1 MVRGRLPGAFLTLCV
16 CAALA
21 LCGASASAG
30 LVAYWPLD
38 EAGGQVAND
47 QTTVNN
53 GQLGSTAGAD
63 ANDPT
68 VGQPGR
74 PGSAGTSYGFDGTSD
89 YVIVPDHASI
99 GSGVR
104 NALTLSMWLYPTT
117 TLSNNGNTYRALEK
131 GDAYFF
137 LQGDGAGLGT
147 GGQNFLIKQGNTNYV
162 VGLKEPLAAN
172 TWHHLA
178 ATFDGA
184 TREMKIYLNGGLKN
198 VFVAPGSQIDD
209 DALPLRI
216 GSDDAGKY
224 FPGRIDETAIFDHVL
239 SNYQIIALAQGATP
253 NALPAT
259 PAPLITSLA
268 RTGTGLDVDAP
279 VIVQGGFAENAL
291 SFSDRTHEW
300 NALPAALPEL
310 VGADYVKL
318 GNEDRSAN
326 PFRLNVGLAQPATV
340 YLLRDNR
347 VSGASLTA
355 MNQWMAAYGFSDTG
369 QTLYADESGDG
380 SNNTLFYIHRANF
393 PAGSVDLF
401 QQNQGGINMYGV
413 VAVPGQLAPNAHVYT
428 PLGTG
433 KTFLEQAGQAVIEAE
448 NYTARTTEGVHNW
461 LVVPDESAGAGT
473 TINARGGKFVQ
484 SMPDALLP
492 GGGPTNPPSI
502 EYQVQISTPGTYRAY
517 LRWDGNGTNAT
528 LQGQSDSIYLDIKE
542 IKDGAGGA
550 ADWYELQHAVNG
562 DFSSDPW
569 DGTGQ
574 AEVDVAG
581 PADNAMTWNFATPGI
596 YTIRVSMREDGSTV
610 DALILQLS
618 SLSAPTN
625 PGPAESAFS
634 NGVPI
639 TLGYSKLGGDPDAIH
654 PLGVAGGLA
663 NGAPAFVDAP
673 GAWQNIPPD
682 LLGADY
688 IRTEND
694 DAGYGFVDYSILAG
708 PSSYLYIF
716 LDDRYIAAHGLEQW
730 MLDLGLIDTGLD
742 ALLDGTQPFSIFQ
755 RGEALPAGSPI
766 STYSL
771 GYDLSPAYNFYGI
784 AVADVALLFIPEPST
799 CALVA
804 LGVLALAR
812 KRRRDQQRV
821 PR

>member
-1 MVRGRLPGAFLTLCV
+1 M
-16 CAALA
+16 
-21 LCGASASAG
+21 
-30 LVAYWPLD
+30 
-38 EAGGQVAND
+38 AND

-53 GQLGSTAGAD
+53 GQLGSTAGVD

-89 YVIVPDHASI
+89 YVIVPDHATI

-137 LQGDGAGLGT
+137 LQGDGGGLGT

-172 TWHHLA
+172 TWYHLA

-184 TREMKIYLNGGLKN
+184 TKEMKIYLNGGLKN
-198 VFVAPGSQIDD
+198 VAVAPGSQIDD

-224 FPGRIDETAIFDHVL
+224 FPGRIDETAIYNHVL

-253 NALPAT
+253 NALPAN
-259 PAPLITSLA
+259 PAPLITSVA
-268 RTGTGLDVDAP
+268 RTNGTDPVEP
-279 VIVQGGFAENAL
+279 VIVTGGFAENAL
-291 SFSDRTHEW
+291 AYADRIHEW
-300 NALPAALPEL
+300 NALPAAHPEL
-310 VGADYVKL
+310 IGADYVKIA
-318 GNEDRSAN
+318 NDDRDAPN
-326 PFRLNVGLAQPATV
+326 LRINVGLDRPATV
-340 YLLRDNR
+340 YLFRDNR
-347 VSGASLTA
+347 LTGAPLAA
-355 MNQWMAAYGFSDTG
+355 MNQWMTAYGLQNTG
-369 QTLYADESGDG
+369 QSIWLDENGDG
-380 SNNTLFYIHRANF
+380 SNNTEFYVFRGNF
-393 PAGSVDLF
+393 PAGSVDFF
-401 QQNQGGINMYGV
+401 QHNTPGANAIYGV
-413 VAVPGQLAPNAHVYT
+413 VAVEQMAIPSAHVYT

-448 NYTARTTEGVHNW
+448 NYTARTTEGVHDW

-473 TINARGGKFVQ
+473 TLNARGGKFVQ
-484 SMPDALLP
+484 SLPDALV
-492 GGGPTNPPSI
+492 GGNPAQPPSI

-517 LRWDGNGTNAT
+517 LRWDGNATNAT

-574 AEVDVAG
+574 AEVNVAT
-581 PADNAMTWNFATPGI
+581 PADNPLTWSFPTPGI
-596 YTIRVSMREDGSTV
+596 YTVRVSLREDGSTV

-634 NGVPI
+634 NGAPI
-639 TLGYSKLGGDPDAIH
+639 VLGYSKLGGDFDATH
-654 PLGVAGGLA
+654 PLGVASGLA
-663 NGAPAFVDAP
+663 NGAPAFVDAA

-708 PSSYLYIF
+708 PNSYLYIF

-755 RGEALPAGSPI
+755 RGEPLPAGSPV

-799 CALVA
+799 CALLA

-812 KRRRDQQRV
+812 KRRRGQ
-821 PR
+821 